1 MRLLKRNIY
10 LRILNDSLV
19 DGLINGNIS
28 YFYNIGVI
36 LGISFMIQIL
46 TGILCTFYYVGTISD
61 SFVSIE
67 VLMREVTN
75 GSYLR
80 YILSN
85 GVSLIFICLYLLILK
100 GLYYGSYIARRSKVF
115 ITGVLILLLS
125 IVIAFLGYS
134 LVSGIQSY
142 WAIVVITNLLSSIR
156 VIGSDLVILIW
167 SNYSRSTLTIRR
179 FYSLLYLLRFVLLGI
194 MLGLIMALLELAGTT
209 LIGISG
215 NIRMI
220 NFLSGFTL
228 KDIFRGI
235 IYVGVLGS
243 IIYFIRNKLEDRE
256 NNIEFNRLVT
266 RNAIVR
272 LWYLLRY
279 YAILRSISNKLLGVI
294 CMLLSILV
302 LMVLRYNSTLLTRS
316 SRFNGVLRTFLW
328 LFVSSFI
335 ILLILGAKLRSERYI
350 SIAQYCGIY
359 YFSYILWLLRVIGIY
374 LNILVFG

>member
-142 WAIVVITNLLSSIR
+142 
-156 VIGSDLVILIW
+156 
-167 SNYSRSTLTIRR
+167 
-179 FYSLLYLLRFVLLGI
+179 
-194 MLGLIMALLELAGTT
+194 
-209 LIGISG
+209 
-215 NIRMI
+215 
-220 NFLSGFTL
+220 
-228 KDIFRGI
+228 
-235 IYVGVLGS
+235 
-243 IIYFIRNKLEDRE
+243 
-256 NNIEFNRLVT
+256 
-266 RNAIVR
+266 
-272 LWYLLRY
+272 
-279 YAILRSISNKLLGVI
+279 
-294 CMLLSILV
+294 
-302 LMVLRYNSTLLTRS
+302 
-316 SRFNGVLRTFLW
+316 
-328 LFVSSFI
+328 
-335 ILLILGAKLRSERYI
+335 
-350 SIAQYCGIY
+350 
-359 YFSYILWLLRVIGIY
+359 
-374 LNILVFG
+374 

>member
-1 MRLLKRNIY
+1 
-10 LRILNDSLV
+10 
-19 DGLINGNIS
+19 
-28 YFYNIGVI
+28 
-36 LGISFMIQIL
+36 
-46 TGILCTFYYVGTISD
+46 
-61 SFVSIE
+61 
-67 VLMREVTN
+67 
-75 GSYLR
+75 
-80 YILSN
+80 
-85 GVSLIFICLYLLILK
+85 
-100 GLYYGSYIARRSKVF
+100 
-115 ITGVLILLLS
+115 
-125 IVIAFLGYS
+125 
-134 LVSGIQSY
+134 
-142 WAIVVITNLLSSIR
+142 
-156 VIGSDLVILIW
+156 
-167 SNYSRSTLTIRR
+167 
-179 FYSLLYLLRFVLLGI
+179 

-316 SRFNGVLRTFLW
+316 SRFNGVLRTFL
-328 LFVSSFI
+328 
-335 ILLILGAKLRSERYI
+335 
-350 SIAQYCGIY
+350 
-359 YFSYILWLLRVIGIY
+359 
-374 LNILVFG
+374 

>member
-1 MRLLKRNIY
+1 
-10 LRILNDSLV
+10 
-19 DGLINGNIS
+19 
-28 YFYNIGVI
+28 
-36 LGISFMIQIL
+36 
-46 TGILCTFYYVGTISD
+46 
-61 SFVSIE
+61 
-67 VLMREVTN
+67 
-75 GSYLR
+75 
-80 YILSN
+80 
-85 GVSLIFICLYLLILK
+85 
-100 GLYYGSYIARRSKVF
+100 
-115 ITGVLILLLS
+115 
-125 IVIAFLGYS
+125 
-134 LVSGIQSY
+134 
-142 WAIVVITNLLSSIR
+142 
-156 VIGSDLVILIW
+156 
-167 SNYSRSTLTIRR
+167 
-179 FYSLLYLLRFVLLGI
+179 
-194 MLGLIMALLELAGTT
+194 MALLELAGTT

-316 SRFNGVLRTFLW
+316 SRFNGVLRTFL
-328 LFVSSFI
+328 
-335 ILLILGAKLRSERYI
+335 
-350 SIAQYCGIY
+350 
-359 YFSYILWLLRVIGIY
+359 
-374 LNILVFG
+374 